1 VALAGSSVCLDFDLA
16 IFFSS
21 SRLSGRAW
29 LDRKN
34 GARELASQ
42 SAGDLVG
49 SNAIDRFD
57 YAFLAL
63 ALEFTKNVHEVP
75 CLVATLLLT
84 SPTHESCV
92 AAVFAEYSRFG
103 RRPSALYRPALDPM

>member
-1 VALAGSSVCLDFDLA
+1 MALG
-16 IFFSS
+16 I
-21 SRLSGRAW
+21 
-29 LDRKN
+29 
-34 GARELASQ
+34 RESASQ

-63 ALEFTKNVHEVP
+63 ALDFTKNVHEVP

-84 SPTHESCV
+84 SPAHESCV
-92 AAVFAEYSRFG
+92 AAVFAESSRFG
-103 RRPSALYRPALDPM
+103 RRPTALYRPALDPM